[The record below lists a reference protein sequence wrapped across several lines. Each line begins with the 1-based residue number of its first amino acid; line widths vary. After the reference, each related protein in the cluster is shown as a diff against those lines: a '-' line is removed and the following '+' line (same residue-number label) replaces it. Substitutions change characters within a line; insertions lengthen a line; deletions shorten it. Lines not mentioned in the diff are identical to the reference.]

1 VRSSS
6 SAMMGELLKSPT
18 ASFLFSP
25 TPRKAGF
32 ISPGPLTALLH
43 YDEMERRERLKKN
56 GKLSSDFFAMP
67 LDEEEQ
73 EQEQEQE
80 QELFFKEEEE
90 DLGDTNKDDDEEKKK
105 KKKTTKS
112 GKSVVKK
119 GSASRLPWMHVDDL
133 WLFGGATGSGDLMK
147 GDR

>member
-1 VRSSS
+1 
-6 SAMMGELLKSPT
+6 
-18 ASFLFSP
+18 
-25 TPRKAGF
+25 
-32 ISPGPLTALLH
+32 
-43 YDEMERRERLKKN
+43 MERRERLKKN

-73 EQEQEQE
+73 EQE
-80 QELFFKEEEE
+80 LFFKEEEE
-90 DLGDTNKDDDEEKKK
+90 DLGDTNKDDEEEKKK

>member
-1 VRSSS
+1 
-6 SAMMGELLKSPT
+6 
-18 ASFLFSP
+18 
-25 TPRKAGF
+25 
-32 ISPGPLTALLH
+32 
-43 YDEMERRERLKKN
+43 
-56 GKLSSDFFAMP
+56 MP

-80 QELFFKEEEE
+80 QELFFKKEEEDE
-90 DLGDTNKDDDEEKKK
+90 DLGDTNQDDDEKKK
-105 KKKTTKS
+105 KTKTKS

-133 WLFGGATGSGDLMK
+133 WLFGGATGSGDLIK

>member
-1 VRSSS
+1 
-6 SAMMGELLKSPT
+6 
-18 ASFLFSP
+18 
-25 TPRKAGF
+25 
-32 ISPGPLTALLH
+32 
-43 YDEMERRERLKKN
+43 
-56 GKLSSDFFAMP
+56 MP

-90 DLGDTNKDDDEEKKK
+90 YLRDTNKDDDEEKKK

-147 GDR
+147 GDRWKEMIRERDYSLTEKGDFYIQDLSCWAEQSKQY